1 MTRPA
6 LAYRIFYTRHPSIFV
21 RSTGRDEKVSRIWSL
36 GPPLIRFRVLGMLG
50 RGKCAK
56 RLMAELKWAD
66 FILREL
72 RSLGDKPIN

>member
-1 MTRPA
+1 
-6 LAYRIFYTRHPSIFV
+6 
-21 RSTGRDEKVSRIWSL
+21 
-36 GPPLIRFRVLGMLG
+36 MLG